1 MVGNAVDALVVG
13 AGPGGAV
20 AALQLA
26 RRGLRPLLL
35 DAKHFPRVKPCA
47 GGISPRG
54 RSVLRRLGL
63 WDKISA
69 AGYTIDGIRLVAP
82 SGRETTLLGAESAVV
97 LPRAR
102 LDAMLVEE
110 AVRAGASFRD
120 GTRAAELLLEDGRA
134 AGVRTATGE
143 ELRAR
148 WVIAADGAPGRF
160 AADPRPRYVLHSC
173 MGWYEGLP
181 FTPHLLEMM
190 FDPALV
196 PHYGWLFPEGPER
209 VNIGI
214 CVEPQRHAGTPIRE
228 LFQRF
233 LDKYFA
239 ERLRSARQIGD
250 WRGHPI
256 VATVGIE
263 HHAPPGVL
271 LVGEACRLVNCAT
284 GEGISYAMQSA
295 MLAGDA
301 VADACDDPSTSS
313 GQAAGDLLDVS
324 KGYERGLRKAFAL
337 PYYASDLFRRR
348 GMALLDPIARLG
360 NNALFRRLTR
370 QPPASPT
377 A

>member
-1 MVGNAVDALVVG
+1 MVRNAVDALVVG

-35 DAKHFPRVKPCA
+35 DAKRFPRVKPCA

-54 RSVLRRLGL
+54 RAVLRRLGL

-69 AGYTIDGIRLVAP
+69 AGYTIEGIRLVAP

-97 LPRAR
+97 LPRDR

-110 AVRAGASFRD
+110 AVHAGASFRD
-120 GTRAAELLLEDGRA
+120 GTRAAELLVEDGRA

-148 WVIAADGAPGRF
+148 WVFAADGAPGRF
-160 AADPRPRYVLHSC
+160 AADPRPRYQLHAC
-173 MGWYEGLP
+173 MGWFEGLP

-196 PHYGWLFPEGPER
+196 PHYGWLFPEGPDR
-209 VNIGI
+209 ANIGI

-228 LFQRF
+228 VFQRF

-239 ERLRSARQIGD
+239 ERLRGARQIGD

-301 VADACDDPSTSS
+301 VADA
-313 GQAAGDLLDVS
+313 AGEGAEPLEVARS
-324 KGYERGLRKAFAL
+324 YERALRKALAL